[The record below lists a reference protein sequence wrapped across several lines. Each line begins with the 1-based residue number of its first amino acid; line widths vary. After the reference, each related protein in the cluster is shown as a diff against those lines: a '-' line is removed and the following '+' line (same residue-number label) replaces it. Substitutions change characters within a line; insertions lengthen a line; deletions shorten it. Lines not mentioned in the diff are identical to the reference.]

1 MKIARVKRV
10 SKPVEV
16 GILEGDRL
24 NLTGFETPLDL
35 LASPGMHSTGE
46 YLSWPQLLAGTHPK
60 ARLLAPIDP
69 PEVWA
74 YGFTYERGPQFSRSP
89 VIPRGPAYTAAIE
102 AGRPEI
108 FFKTTG
114 FRVVGHHD
122 DIGIRGDSRY
132 TAVEAELCLILDGE
146 ARPVLFTAG
155 NDVSAWDIEMQNP
168 LWLAQSKTYQACCAL
183 GPVAVTRDEL
193 PDDAKITCQVVRDGK
208 EIFSGS
214 ITIDKMHWSFEEL
227 AHYAAAFNPLPAGT
241 VLMTGT
247 AIIRPDAESLAEGD
261 ITHITIDGIG
271 TLTNVGSKIAS
282 IVPFAQYSFIKEKD
296 RQQFLDG

>member
-1 MKIARVKRV
+1 MKIARVEWV
-10 SKPVEV
+10 SKQVEV
-16 GILEGDRL
+16 GILDGDRL

-35 LASPGMHSTGE
+35 LVSPDMPSADE
-46 YLSWPQLLAGTHPK
+46 YLSWPQLLAGTYPK

-74 YGFTYERGPQFSRSP
+74 YGFTYERGPQFSQSP

-114 FRVVGHHD
+114 FRVVGPND
-122 DIGIRGDSRY
+122 NIGIRGDSCY

-146 ARPVLFTAG
+146 GRPVLFTAG
-155 NDVSAWDIEMQNP
+155 NDVSAWDIERQNP
-168 LWLAQSKTYQACCAL
+168 LWLAQSKTYKACCAL

-193 PDDAKITCQVVRDGK
+193 PDNARITCQVVRNEK

-227 AHYAAAFNPLPAGT
+227 VHYAAAFNPLPTGT

-271 TLTNVGSKIAS
+271 TLTNVGSKIGS
-282 IVPFAQYSFIKEKD
+282 LVPFEQYSFIK
-296 RQQFLDG
+296 R

>member
-1 MKIARVKRV
+1 MKIARVEWV
-10 SKPVEV
+10 SKQVEV
-16 GILEGDRL
+16 GILDGDRL

-35 LASPGMHSTGE
+35 LVSPDMPSSDE
-46 YLSWPQLLAGTHPK
+46 YLPWPQLLAGVHPR

-114 FRVVGHHD
+114 FRVVGPND
-122 DIGIRGDSRY
+122 NIGIRSDSSY
-132 TAVEAELCLILDGE
+132 TAVEAELCLILDSEG
-146 ARPVLFTAG
+146 RPVLFTAG
-155 NDVSAWDIEMQNP
+155 NDVSAWDIERRNP
-168 LWLAQSKTYQACCAL
+168 LWLAQSKTYEACCAL
-183 GPVAVTRDEL
+183 GPLAVTRDEL
-193 PDDAKITCQVVRDGK
+193 PDDARITCQVVRNGK

-227 AHYAAAFNPLPAGT
+227 AHYAAAFNPLPTGA

-271 TLTNVGSKIAS
+271 TLTNMGSKIGS
-282 IVPFAQYSFIKEKD
+282 KVPFEQYSFIK
-296 RQQFLDG
+296 R